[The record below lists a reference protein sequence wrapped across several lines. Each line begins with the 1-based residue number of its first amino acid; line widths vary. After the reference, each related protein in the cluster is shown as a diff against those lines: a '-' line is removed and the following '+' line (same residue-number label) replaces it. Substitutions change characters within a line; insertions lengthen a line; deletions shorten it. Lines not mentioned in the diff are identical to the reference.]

1 MDRWPRRSRIGDDA
15 KEERVGTVA
24 KSRLTAWLGKQHRK
38 IEYAGWLSNRGP
50 DPTLRSFTP
59 RLASRVVLFGYHA
72 LHGRLRSPGRFHV
85 PAPPIAKVC
94 AIRWHARHYGLR
106 LFVETGTAFGAT
118 TAVVAGLFEK
128 CWTIELSEELHRRA
142 LERFSGTNVECLQG
156 DSGALMPRIVA
167 GLSQPALFWLDA
179 HATGGAATT
188 DAGYDPTAT
197 ELDAIFAVSD
207 RHVVL
212 IDDGADQDFEVI
224 RRKIG
229 RNRCTIR
236 NNIIRITPPG

>member
-1 MDRWPRRSRIGDDA
+1 VS
-15 KEERVGTVA
+15 
-24 KSRLTAWLGKQHRK
+24 
-38 IEYAGWLSNRGP
+38 
-50 DPTLRSFTP
+50 
-59 RLASRVVLFGYHA
+59 
-72 LHGRLRSPGRFHV
+72 
-85 PAPPIAKVC
+85 

-106 LFVETGTAFGAT
+106 LFVETGTAFGVT
-118 TAVVAGLFEK
+118 TAAVAGLFDR

-142 LERFSGTNVECLQG
+142 LERFKGTNVECLRG

-179 HATGGAATT
+179 HATGGAATA

-197 ELDAIFAVSD
+197 ELDAIFAASD

-212 IDDGADQDFEVI
+212 IDDGSDQDFDVI
-224 RRKIG
+224 RRKAG

-236 NNIIRITPPG
+236 NNIIRITPPD